1 MRHIVQH
8 VFIMS
13 QQHLCFY
20 HDHELTLSF
29 LLYFQFKVAKNAS
42 LWFCSYKKILKL
54 QLKLSFT
61 FL

>member
-29 LLYFQFKVAKNAS
+29 LLYFQFKVAKTHHFDFVAINK
-42 LWFCSYKKILKL
+42 Y
-54 QLKLSFT
+54 
-61 FL
+61 